1 MDYPHLS
8 KIEKLKKRKHCI
20 FKKII
25 RLRLRRDM
33 GKYSTS
39 FIPNTKL
46 KKKKMNNMQKIIL
59 VQGECTC

>member
-1 MDYPHLS
+1 MDYHHLS

-25 RLRLRRDM
+25 GLRLRRDM

-39 FIPNTKL
+39 FIPFTKL
-46 KKKKMNNMQKIIL
+46 KKKKK
-59 VQGECTC
+59 E